1 MTRTEAR
8 TREVGQHPTIRRC
21 RLRAIERI
29 VPEHF
34 NPAAD
39 QLTPRTW
46 EIEVVEG
53 LPCELDEFRFLAV
66 AFSRK
71 EAEKGLL
78 SDLRRA
84 GLSGVVR
91 IRRAA

>member
-1 MTRTEAR
+1 
-8 TREVGQHPTIRRC
+8 
-21 RLRAIERI
+21 LRAIERI

-34 NPAAD
+34 NPAAG
-39 QLTPRTW
+39 LLIPRTW

-53 LPCELDEFRFLAV
+53 LPCELDEYRFLSMAP
-66 AFSRK
+66 SRN
-71 EAEKGLL
+71 EAERGLL
-78 SDLRRA
+78 SDLRAA